1 MLDCTVVLYK
11 MFFGAPVRSLDDI
24 TRLRRTGFDFGEI
37 AMANAGARRM
47 WWESGLINGGLG
59 KFFLMAHGPLEGD
72 PNDAGSLWNR
82 YVPNLLATVDT
93 LNRMSIRSLNIHLL
107 VDRRRV
113 SNLVLAEKTRAL
125 KELVEHGRK
134 NSVAI
139 NLENLSETAEDF
151 EPVIGQ
157 VPDLGLT
164 LDVGHANLGGS
175 ENKSIAIIEK
185 FGKLIRHVHLHD
197 NRGGQSKDD
206 DLHLPIGAGTV
217 DFKAIL
223 TSLMS
228 AGYDGTLTLEVKPE
242 LQADSRVRVGS
253 LVKKAQE
260 S

>member
-1 MLDCTVVLYK
+1 

-24 TRLRRTGFDFGEI
+24 ARLRRAGFDFGEI
-37 AMANAGARRM
+37 AIANAGARRM
-47 WWESGLINGGLG
+47 WWETGIINGGMG
-59 KFFLMAHGPLEGD
+59 KFFLMAHGPLEGN

-82 YVPNLLATVDT
+82 YIPNLMVTVDT

-107 VDRRRV
+107 LDRRIV
-113 SNLVLAEKTRAL
+113 SSLVLTEKIRAL
-125 KELVEHGRK
+125 KEIVEYGRK

-139 NLENLSETAEDF
+139 NMENLSETAEDL
-151 EPVIGQ
+151 EPVINE
-157 VPDLGLT
+157 VPSLGLT

-217 DFKAIL
+217 DFRAIIQ
-223 TSLMS
+223 SLVGM
-228 AGYDGTLTLEVKPE
+228 GYQGTMTLEVKPE
-242 LQADSRVRVGS
+242 DQEAS
-253 LVKKAQE
+253 LNYIQRLL
-260 S
+260 

>member
-1 MLDCTVVLYK
+1 
-11 MFFGAPVRSLDDI
+11 MFFGAPVRSFDDI

-47 WWESGLINGGLG
+47 WWESGIINGGLG
-59 KFFLMAHGPLEGD
+59 KFFLMAHGPIEGN
-72 PNDAGSLWNR
+72 PNDAGVLWNR
-82 YVPNLLATVDT
+82 YIPNLIATVDT
-93 LNRMSIRSLNIHLL
+93 LNRMSTRSLNIHLL
-107 VDRRRV
+107 MDRKRV
-113 SNLVLAEKTRAL
+113 SNLVLAEKIKAL
-125 KELVEHGRK
+125 KEIVEYGRK

-139 NLENLSETAEDF
+139 NLENLSETGEDF
-151 EPVIGQ
+151 EPVISAA
-157 VPDLGLT
+157 PDLGLT

-217 DFKAIL
+217 DFPGIMA
-223 TSLMS
+223 SLLRV
-228 AGYDGTLTLEVKPE
+228 GYYGTMTLEVKPE
-242 LQADSRVRVGS
+242 FQGKSRVSVET
-253 LVKKAQE
+253 LIKKTLE

>member
-1 MLDCTVVLYK
+1 

-59 KFFLMAHGPLEGD
+59 KFFLMAHGPLEGN
-72 PNDAGSLWNR
+72 PNDAGVLWNR
-82 YVPNLLATVDT
+82 YIPNLMATIDT

-107 VDRRRV
+107 MDRRIV
-113 SNLVLAEKTRAL
+113 SSLVLAEKIRAL
-125 KELVEHGRK
+125 KEIVEYGLK
-134 NSVAI
+134 NAVAI
-139 NLENLSETAEDF
+139 NLENLSETAEDL
-151 EPVIGQ
+151 EPVLDE
-157 VPDLGLT
+157 VPGLGLT
-164 LDVGHANLGGS
+164 LDVGHANLGGAV
-175 ENKSIAIIEK
+175 NKSIAIIEK

-217 DFKAIL
+217 DFPAIM
-223 TSLMS
+223 TSLLRV
-228 AGYDGTLTLEVKPE
+228 GYDGTMTLEVKPQFQE
-242 LQADSRVRVGS
+242 AGRM
-253 LVKKAQE
+253 LVEKLGTERKE

>member
-1 MLDCTVVLYK
+1 

>member
-1 MLDCTVVLYK
+1 
-11 MFFGAPVRSLDDI
+11 
-24 TRLRRTGFDFGEI
+24 
-37 AMANAGARRM
+37 MANAGARRM

-125 KELVEHGRK
+125 KEIVEHGRK

>member
-1 MLDCTVVLYK
+1 

-37 AMANAGARRM
+37 AIANAGARRM
-47 WWESGLINGGLG
+47 WWESGIINGGLG
-59 KFFLMAHGPLEGD
+59 KFFLMAHGPLEGN
-72 PNDAGSLWNR
+72 PNDAGVLWNR
-82 YVPNLLATVDT
+82 YIPNLMATVDT

-107 VDRRRV
+107 VDRKRV
-113 SNLVLAEKTRAL
+113 SPLVLAEKINAL
-125 KELVEHGRK
+125 KNIVEYGRK

-151 EPVIGQ
+151 EPVIDQ

-175 ENKSIAIIEK
+175 ENKSIPIIEK

-206 DLHLPIGAGTV
+206 DLHLPIGDGSV
-217 DFKAIL
+217 DFRAIIQ
-223 TSLMS
+223 SLMGM
-228 AGYDGTLTLEVKPE
+228 GYQGTMTLEVKPE
-242 LQADSRVRVGS
+242 FQGTS
-253 LVKKAQE
+253 LSFVQ
-260 S
+260 SLL

>member
-1 MLDCTVVLYK
+1 
-11 MFFGAPVRSLDDI
+11 
-24 TRLRRTGFDFGEI
+24 
-37 AMANAGARRM
+37 MANAGARRM

-72 PNDAGSLWNR
+72 PNDAGVLWNR
-82 YVPNLLATVDT
+82 YIPNLIATIDT

-113 SNLVLAEKTRAL
+113 SSLVLAEKIRAL
-125 KELVEHGRK
+125 KEIVEYGRR

-151 EPVIGQ
+151 EPVIDQ

-164 LDVGHANLGGS
+164 LDVGHANLNGS
-175 ENKSIAIIEK
+175 ENKSIAIIEN

-197 NRGGQSKDD
+197 NHGGQSKDD

-217 DFKAIL
+217 DFPAIIN
-223 TSLMS
+223 SLLRQGIM
-228 AGYDGTLTLEVKPE
+228 G
-242 LQADSRVRVGS
+242 R
-253 LVKKAQE
+253 
-260 S
+260 